1 VLFAVHKGHFFIVH
15 KARLASI
22 VSNLFPDPRRAIL
35 ILLVSKSSRVVVK
48 RKKKNQKKDADFHQ
62 NFDRTKAGTKFRKR
76 QYRARSQAGSTG
88 KRRYP
93 GRPNQV
99 SFNAGGDFTFVL
111 FG

>member
-1 VLFAVHKGHFFIVH
+1 VL
-15 KARLASI
+15 
-22 VSNLFPDPRRAIL
+22 
-35 ILLVSKSSRVVVK
+35 LLKEQK
-48 RKKKNQKKDADFHQ
+48 IQKKDADFHQ